1 MGVRGNIV
9 AEGLSCSE
17 IPGNDA
23 HLQHPPLGRVAWPYP
38 QRMRGV
44 DGHPLFRV
52 PGPSWSAG
60 LQGSRSAS
68 RGSVAMTKARNRS
81 SSALDRRRLLR
92 TFAQGAAAVLRASAS
107 APSAL
112 LPQEA
117 ALRAPIEHDGPSLEA
132 AQPRPADAQRADP
145 KTLDVEDMGL
155 RHPSAWRSWIH
166 VVSPGC
172 ALRQRRPPYRTLPG
186 RPLAG
191 PAMAARAR
199 VNRAEFF

>member
-107 APSAL
+107 APSAPL
-112 LPQEA
+112 RRKRRF
-117 ALRAPIEHDGPSLEA
+117 ALRSSTMVRASRLPS
-132 AQPRPADAQRADP
+132 RA
-145 KTLDVEDMGL
+145 LSM
-155 RHPSAWRSWIH
+155 RN
-166 VVSPGC
+166 
-172 ALRQRRPPYRTLPG
+172 
-186 RPLAG
+186 
-191 PAMAARAR
+191 ARIR
-199 VNRAEFF
+199 KP